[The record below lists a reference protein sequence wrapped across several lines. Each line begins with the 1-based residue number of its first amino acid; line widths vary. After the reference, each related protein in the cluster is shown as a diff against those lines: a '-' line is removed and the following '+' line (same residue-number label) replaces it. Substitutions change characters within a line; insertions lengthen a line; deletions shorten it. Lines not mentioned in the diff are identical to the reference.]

1 MAVITSTNTDRTLAF
16 PGGRSAV
23 KLNIKNDASSEIT
36 GIKIQFKVFG
46 NDLGTNAGTVECGY
60 AIGSDDAFA
69 DISIAA
75 GKSVEISGFVE
86 PPAEVESAFAS
97 GVRFVPLYQR
107 YTVKYKNGTFF
118 GGMDTV
124 IENIYVLNHRYNPQ
138 VLKFELKRAESGIPN
153 DEGEDVL
160 TTLKLGLEDPSK
172 TDFMGLTLYY
182 AENEQVTTN
191 SASIDLTAK
200 IPQLLTG
207 VVDDSSTIFNSF
219 SNGSNW
225 NFLLVFGDEYESTG
239 LMMDIARA
247 FANVHLSGKPEGG
260 VCFGGFCA
268 NDTDATGKVIP
279 KFECYYPAYFYGGI
293 ALGGAGDYSLEEQD
307 TGSKWI
313 DGKPIYRKVFTGTIK
328 AATTTDIAT
337 NIGFETV
344 IRCDGILS
352 YVNSSGMTVQRSLNF
367 FSSTSLH
374 SRVYTGTSDGGKIQT
389 NSTQA
394 GDVHVVLEY
403 TKATDAATTEVTK
416 LGVQIQQNKL

>member
-1 MAVITSTNTDRTLAF
+1 MAVITITNVTEWPVLVAPGEKALVELSVKNNTSNVISYIRIRFMAELENIDNSGST
-16 PGGRSAV
+16 GRV
-23 KLNIKNDASSEIT
+23 Y
-36 GIKIQFKVFG
+36 
-46 NDLGTNAGTVECGY
+46 CGY
-60 AIGSDDAFA
+60 FPNEDGEKQRVDL
-69 DISIAA
+69 AA
-75 GKSVEISGFVE
+75 GNTIKLTGYINV
-86 PPAEVESAFAS
+86 PAGLSDRFAA
-97 GVRFVPLYQR
+97 GVRVASVPIMYDI
-107 YTVKYKNGTFF
+107 YYK
-118 GGMDTV
+118 GGGADTG
-124 IENIYVLNHRYNPQ
+124 NFSYAMNNMYVLNRRHNPQ
-138 VLKFELKRAESGIPN
+138 ILKFELKRAESGIPN

-160 TTLKLGLEDPSK
+160 TTLKLGLEDPTK

-207 VVDDSSTIFNSF
+207 VVDDPSTIFNSF

-225 NFLLVFGDEYESTG
+225 SFLLVFGDEYESTG

-307 TGSKWI
+307 TSSKWI
-313 DGKPIYRKVFTGTIK
+313 DGKPIYRKVFIGTVK
-328 AATTTDIAT
+328 ASTTTDLAT

-352 YVNSSGMTVQRSLNF
+352 YVNSSGMTVRRSLNF

-374 SRVYTGTSDGGKIQT
+374 SRVYTGTSDGGKIQI

-394 GDVHVVLEY
+394 GDVFVVLEY
-403 TKATDAATTEVTK
+403 TKSTDAATTEVT
-416 LGVQIQQNKL
+416 